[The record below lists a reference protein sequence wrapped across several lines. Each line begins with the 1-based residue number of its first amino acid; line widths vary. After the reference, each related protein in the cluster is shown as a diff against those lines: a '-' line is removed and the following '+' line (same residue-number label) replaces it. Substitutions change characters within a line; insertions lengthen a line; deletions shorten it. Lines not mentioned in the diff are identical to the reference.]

1 MVGDDSWPVTNRK
14 PYLVTFYVNVDD
26 ELDSFEVMVHPEWA
40 PLGAARFRELLD
52 AKFYRTDV
60 RFFRVVPT
68 FITQFGIS
76 GDPAVSAEW
85 RGKTIRDD
93 PVVKSNQRGYISFA
107 TTQMFVNTKDNK
119 NLDGIAAGSAT
130 AYNAISSEKSLVCR
144 LGMGFSPFAEVVG
157 DGMGV
162 VDRIFAEYGETPAQ
176 GRIQA
181 EGNKYLKNSFPRL
194 SYITDIKKGSE
205 PKRAAR
211 RKAMHERKP
220 TKPRPK
226 ATTSSLLSGLQKMT
240 QQTPQFRKDA
250 DSDQRSTLVVGGFP
264 GFRHAWRTS
273 TAPLVY

>member
-1 MVGDDSWPVTNRK
+1 
-14 PYLVTFYVNVDD
+14 
-26 ELDSFEVMVHPEWA
+26 
-40 PLGAARFRELLD
+40 
-52 AKFYRTDV
+52 
-60 RFFRVVPT
+60 
-68 FITQFGIS
+68 
-76 GDPAVSAEW
+76 
-85 RGKTIRDD
+85 
-93 PVVKSNQRGYISFA
+93 
-107 TTQMFVNTKDNK
+107 MFVNTKDNK

-162 VDRIFAEYGETPAQ
+162 VDRIIAEYGETPAQ

-194 SYITDIKKGSE
+194 SYITDIKRGSE

-211 RKAMHERKP
+211 RKAMHERWKRRKAQRSQKSAARTSPRKP

-240 QQTPQFRKDA
+240 QQTPQFRKDGEIPA
-250 DSDQRSTLVVGGFP
+250 
-264 GFRHAWRTS
+264 
-273 TAPLVY
+273 